1 MAGGLE
7 ASRWASVPSNYRINK
22 SHSTRRRSSRSR
34 TSSSLPPST
43 LSTKSASRSRSDNSF
58 TPGDA
63 TEDPPPPEYELSR
76 FLKIVAR
83 LNWKMPFLKEGYRM
97 AIDNAAKPQAQV
109 EACEIQFKLDFHE
122 FYMLIER
129 ALVRLMGIFG
139 IIVKNHGAVINGV
152 FTLYGSSESGQHQY
166 HANVLRALED
176 PRNPLSAIFGVTEV
190 RKQLMQAK
198 DLRNRWKNI
207 DEADPAS
214 PPLAPLSA
222 YNLELIVQT
231 ILAAIERA
239 HTFTVEY
246 VVAREGKPMNTSSD
260 TGEKDWEFIV
270 DAMDWEA
277 V

>member
-1 MAGGLE
+1 MPGGLE
-7 ASRWASVPSNYRINK
+7 ASRWASAPSNYRINK
-22 SHSTRRRSSRSR
+22 SHSSRRRSAR
-34 TSSSLPPST
+34 TSST
-43 LSTKSASRSRSDNSF
+43 LSLSTPSAKSGSQSDNF
-58 TPGDA
+58 LTQD
-63 TEDPPPPEYELSR
+63 DDLPPPEYELSR

-83 LNWKMPFLKEGYRM
+83 LNWKMPFLKEGYRI
-97 AIDNAAKPQAQV
+97 AIDNADKAPSQV

-139 IIVKNHGAVINGV
+139 IVVKNQGAIINGV
-152 FTLYGSSESGQHQY
+152 FTLYGSSGVGQHRY

-176 PRNPLSAIFGVTEV
+176 SKNPLHVIFGTDEV
-190 RKQLMQAK
+190 RRQLLQAK

-207 DEADPAS
+207 DEADSALL
-214 PPLAPLSA
+214 PPAPLSA

-231 ILAAIERA
+231 ILLAIERA

-246 VVAREGKPMNTSSD
+246 VVQREGKPMKTPSD
-260 TGEKDWEFIV
+260 TIGEKDWEFMV

>member
-1 MAGGLE
+1 MPGGLE
-7 ASRWASVPSNYRINK
+7 ASRWASASNNYRINK
-22 SHSTRRRSSRSR
+22 SNTTRRRSSR
-34 TSSSLPPST
+34 TSSSLPLST
-43 LSTKSASRSRSDNSF
+43 ISTKSASVSENNSLIPDN
-58 TPGDA
+58 A
-63 TEDPPPPEYELSR
+63 VEDQPPPEYELSR

-83 LNWKMPFLKEGYRM
+83 LNWKMPFLKEGYRI
-97 AIDNAAKPQAQV
+97 AVDSADKLPSQV

-139 IIVKNHGAVINGV
+139 IVVKNHGAVINGV
-152 FTLYGSSESGQHQY
+152 FTLYGSSEGGQHQY

-176 PRNPLSAIFGVTEV
+176 SRNPLSVIFGAPEV
-190 RKQLMQAK
+190 RKQLLQAK
-198 DLRNRWKNI
+198 ELRNRWKNI
-207 DEADPAS
+207 DEAEPGS

-231 ILAAIERA
+231 ILSAIERA
-239 HTFTVEY
+239 HAFTVAY
-246 VVAREGKPMNTSSD
+246 VVEREGKPMNASSD